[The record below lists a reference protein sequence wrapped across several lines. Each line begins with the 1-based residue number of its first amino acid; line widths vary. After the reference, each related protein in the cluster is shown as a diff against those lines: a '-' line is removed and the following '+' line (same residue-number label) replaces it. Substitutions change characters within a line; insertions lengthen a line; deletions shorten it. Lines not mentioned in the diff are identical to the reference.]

1 MFFIDTS
8 RHGQPV
14 YDPIVN
20 QSLDNYLVNDLK
32 LPGHGL
38 IMYVNQ
44 PAVIVGV
51 NQNAYA
57 EVNMPY
63 LKEKGIKLVRRTSGG
78 GAVYHDYGNIIFEN
92 IVINDDTHFGD
103 FNYFA
108 QPIIDALHDMGAKD
122 AQLRGRNDMVIGNS
136 KFSGMTMF
144 KVGQSYAAG
153 GTLMFNLDMDVAT
166 KVLTPEKDKLA
177 SKGVKSVHSRV
188 TNVKPYLD
196 PQYQKMDIEA
206 FKEVLLRHLF
216 KANSLDD
223 IDTYHLNDHDWSI
236 IDDRLKGKYD
246 TDEWNYGQN
255 PGFDYYVSKHYDIG
269 TVSFNFSLS
278 QDNRISAIKIY
289 GDFITG
295 GNISLIEKALARTEL
310 TQKALVRALDS
321 VDLKVNLGDI
331 QADTLADLLMEKTRT
346 K

>member
-8 RHGQPV
+8 RNGQPV

-44 PAVIVGV
+44 PAVIIGI

-63 LKEKGIKLVRRTSGG
+63 LRKNKIKLVRRTSGG
-78 GAVYHDYGNIIFEN
+78 GAVYHDFGNIIFEN
-92 IVINDDTHFGD
+92 IVINDDRHFGD
-103 FNYFA
+103 FRYFA
-108 QPIIDALHDMGAKD
+108 QPIIDVLHEMGAKD
-122 AQLRGRNDMVIGNS
+122 AQMRGRNDMVIGNS

-153 GTLMFNLDMDVAT
+153 GTLMFDLNMDVAT

-188 TNVKPYLD
+188 TNIKPYLD
-196 PQYQKMDIEA
+196 SQYQTMDIEA
-206 FKEVLLRHLF
+206 FKKELLLKLF
-216 KANSLDD
+216 KVNSLDD
-223 IDTYHLNDHDWSI
+223 IKTYHLNDHDWAI
-236 IDDRLKGKYD
+236 IDQRLQGKYD

-269 TVSFNFSLS
+269 TVSFNYSLTD
-278 QDNRISAIKIY
+278 QNRISDIKIY

-295 GNISLIEKALARTEL
+295 GNIGVIEKALQGTEL
-310 TQKALVRALDS
+310 TKPALVNALQS
-321 VDLKVNLGDI
+321 VNL
-331 QADTLADLLMEKTRT
+331 ADNLGKVDPAALADLLLEKTPT
-346 K
+346 D